1 MPFVIKDWTG
11 KVCWDGKQFQSFEEA
26 WDWIYEQDPEP
37 DEDADDWTDGW
48 YDDYY
53 AEEVE

>member
-1 MPFVIKDWTG
+1 MPFIIKDWTG
-11 KVCWDGKQFQSFEEA
+11 KVLWDGKQFQSFEEA